1 MYEDTTTSK
10 VLSSIIII
18 IIIIEMAGRQAYD
31 VRVSKM
37 LAILTYIFY
46 EMIIAHLLLNDGDD
60 IRYCLVTL
68 LITHTFT

>member
-1 MYEDTTTSK
+1 
-10 VLSSIIII
+10 
-18 IIIIEMAGRQAYD
+18 MAGRQAYD

-46 EMIIAHLLLNDGDD
+46 EMIIAHLLLHDGDD